1 MDEYGEVLLLED
13 QYYWLFHANDS
24 YSAVKLLRLEGD
36 DCRVEDYETEEQT
49 DVSTGSLV
57 GMIPAPGELT
67 LRTIYDD
74 LTEAVDI
81 SEASILWN
89 MRKKYD
95 ENKIYSSIGP
105 ILIALNPY
113 CYIDVLYNNSALQ
126 AYMDGYGN
134 QLPPHIW
141 SIAKAAFEQLKQNSH
156 RQAIVISG
164 ESGAGKTET
173 TKKCLQYLSA
183 VSMSK
188 EQTAGAS
195 TSASA
200 SGQEETPIEDRVL
213 GSNPVLESFG
223 NAKTCRNNNSSR
235 FGKWLEIN
243 FSCGGGKFTLI
254 GANITQY
261 LLEKSRVVGQ
271 AEDERNYHIFY
282 QMCAD
287 ESTGLGCAED
297 FSYLNQSGCTE
308 IEGVDDLEEF
318 HMTKNAYEALNFPGM
333 PIYFSPFKCWQ
344 VIQHS
349 VELTLM
355 LFMLFL
361 P

>member
-1 MDEYGEVLLLED
+1 MAEYDEVFLQEE
-13 QYYWLFHANDS
+13 QYYWLFHENDS

-36 DCRVEDYETEEQT
+36 DCFVEDYESGRKSDT
-49 DVSTGSLV
+49 SAGSLV

-67 LRTIYDD
+67 LRTIFDD

-113 CYIDVLYNNSALQ
+113 CYIDALYNDNALQ
-126 AYMDGYGN
+126 SYINSFGS

-141 SIAKAAFEQLKQNSH
+141 TIAKSAFEQLKLKCH

-183 VSMSK
+183 VSM
-188 EQTAGAS
+188 AHDAAS
-195 TSASA
+195 THPSD
-200 SGQEETPIEDRVL
+200 GEVQTPIEDRVL
-213 GSNPVLESFG
+213 GSNPILESFG

-243 FSCGGGKFTLI
+243 FSSVGGKFTLI
-254 GANITQY
+254 GASITQY

-271 AEDERNYHIFY
+271 ADEERNYHIFY

-287 ESTGLGCAED
+287 EATGL
-297 FSYLNQSGCTE
+297 
-308 IEGVDDLEEF
+308 V
-318 HMTKNAYEALNFPGM
+318 
-333 PIYFSPFKCWQ
+333 
-344 VIQHS
+344 
-349 VELTLM
+349 
-355 LFMLFL
+355 
-361 P
+361 